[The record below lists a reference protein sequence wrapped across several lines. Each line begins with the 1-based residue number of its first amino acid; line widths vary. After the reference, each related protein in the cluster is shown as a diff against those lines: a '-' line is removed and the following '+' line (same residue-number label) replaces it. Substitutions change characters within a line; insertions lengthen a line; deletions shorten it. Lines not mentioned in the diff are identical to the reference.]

1 MGSRVERKVVTLEV
15 GEQVREIL
23 FEGLG
28 VCFEGRGLSPLS
40 SRIWA
45 FRPGL
50 RYRGQSLLDFWG
62 VPKGPQM
69 WV

>member
-28 VCFEGRGLSPLS
+28 VCFEGRGFSPLLGY
-40 SRIWA
+40 
-45 FRPGL
+45 GL
-50 RYRGQSLLDFWG
+50 SGLD
-62 VPKGPQM
+62 
-69 WV
+69 

>member
-50 RYRGQSLLDFWG
+50 R
-62 VPKGPQM
+62 
-69 WV
+69 